1 MNNYIRVT
9 TPTGEEV
16 EAEVLDIFTVEGYED
31 KEYILYTFGN
41 EVDTNNVEVFVS
53 ILIQEGDSFSL
64 ENIED
69 EKEWEEVQL
78 AIDEAGEVNE

>member
-16 EAEVLDIFTVEGYED
+16 EAEVLDIFTVDGYED

-41 EVDTNNVEVFVS
+41 EVDANNVEVFVS
-53 ILIQEGDSFSL
+53 ILKQEGDSFSL

>member
-41 EVDTNNVEVFVS
+41 EVDANNVEVFVS
-53 ILIQEGDSFSL
+53 ILKQEGDSFSL